1 VCGAGIAGVST
12 AYHLAVR
19 RGIRD
24 VVICDPRPPLTLT
37 SDKSTECYRNWWP
50 NPSMVALMNRSID
63 LLDEMALASDNAFGL
78 NRRGYLY
85 VTGSDDGL
93 AALAAAADHIAD
105 TGAGPVRAHRGAPT
119 DPEYRAATT
128 GEWQNQPH
136 GADVF
141 SEPTQLA
148 STFPYLSERAVG
160 AVHVRRAGW
169 FSAQQLGAW
178 MLDRARDHGLT
189 VLPRAV
195 TGVDGNA
202 NAVRGIRLDDG
213 SRIATDL
220 FFNAAGPLLADVGA
234 MANTHLPVHSEI
246 HLKAAFRD
254 SLGAIPRNAPMLI
267 WNDRQRLTWSDGE
280 REALTLEGRTELL
293 EQMPPGCHG
302 RPEGG
307 ADSPWAV
314 MLWEYRQDVRTPR
327 WPLPIDP
334 LYFETVMRGM
344 STMLPALAAYVD
356 RLPQPVVD
364 GGYYTKTVENLPL
377 IGPMDPSGSYVV
389 GALSGFGVMAA
400 ASAGELAV
408 QHALAEPLPG
418 HAPAFALERY
428 DDPVYRETIAAA
440 TDTGQI

>member
-1 VCGAGIAGVST
+1 
-12 AYHLAVR
+12 
-19 RGIRD
+19 
-24 VVICDPRPPLTLT
+24 
-37 SDKSTECYRNWWP
+37 
-50 NPSMVALMNRSID
+50 MVALMNRSIA

-85 VTGSDDGL
+85 VTGSDDRL
-93 AALAAAADHIAD
+93 ANLAAAADHIAAA
-105 TGAGPVRAHRGAPT
+105 GAGPVRTHRGRQA
-119 DPEYRAATT
+119 DPEYRAAAPT
-128 GEWQNQPH
+128 GWQDQPE

-141 SEPTQLA
+141 TDPVQLA
-148 STFPYLSERAVG
+148 AAFPYLTERAVG

-169 FSAQQLGAW
+169 FSAQQLGVW

-195 TGVDGNA
+195 TGIDVGA
-202 NAVRGIRLDDG
+202 GKVGGIELDDG
-213 SRIATDL
+213 SRIAGDL
-220 FFNAAGPLLADVGA
+220 FFNAAGPMLADVGA
-234 MANTHLPVHSEI
+234 MANTRLPAHSEV

-254 SLGAIPRNAPMLI
+254 TLGAIPRDAPMLI
-267 WNDRQRLTWSDGE
+267 WTDHQRLAWSAEE
-280 REALTLEGRTELL
+280 REALTREGRAELL
-293 EQMPPGCHG
+293 ASMPPGCHG

-307 ADSPWAV
+307 ADSPWAL

-327 WPLPIDP
+327 WPLPVDP

-344 STMLPALAAYVD
+344 TTMLPHLAAYVE

-377 IGPMDPSGSYVV
+377 IGPMELPGSYVV

-400 ASAGELAV
+400 AAAGELAV
-408 QHALAEPLPG
+408 QHALGETLPD

-428 DDPVYRETIAAA
+428 DDPAYRETITAA
-440 TDTGQI
+440 TDSGQI